1 MTHCPPALTA
11 TSTRS
16 YFLLRRWTRVFFS
29 SLRGF
34 FLAMRL
40 RRFLMTEPTKP
51 SLGDRQETGDQEP
64 WRAQPEV
71 QGYHRQYARRSRAR
85 RPPCGRGSARL
96 DERVSQIV
104 VDSLLRY
111 AERTSHANCR

>member
-1 MTHCPPALTA
+1 MTQCPPALTA

-29 SLRGF
+29 SLRCF

-51 SLGDRQETGDQEP
+51 SLDGRQETGDQHP
-64 WRAQPEV
+64 WRAQPEA
-71 QGYHRQYARRSRAR
+71 QGYRRQYARRSRAGDPR
-85 RPPCGRGSARL
+85 AVGGQPASM
-96 DERVSQIV
+96 
-104 VDSLLRY
+104 
-111 AERTSHANCR
+111 